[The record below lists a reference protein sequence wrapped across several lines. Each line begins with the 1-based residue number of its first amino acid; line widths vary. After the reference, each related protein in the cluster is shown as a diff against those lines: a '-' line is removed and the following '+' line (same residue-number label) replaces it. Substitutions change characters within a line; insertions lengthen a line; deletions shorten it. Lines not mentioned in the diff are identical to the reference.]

1 MDRSRFDSI
10 IRSPSRT
17 PSRRAVSRGLAGLT
31 ASFVFAPLM
40 ALTDTAAK
48 KKKGKGKGKNKKKK
62 KDDKPQGCP
71 AGQKECG
78 GDCVNTNTDN
88 ANCGGC
94 GKRCASGQQCDQGSC
109 PGGAC
114 DVVAS
119 TVDEFHDALE
129 GTRGVNGYKT
139 ICLEA
144 GTYALPSQFFVSA
157 PTTCQLELPGIALL
171 GAGAEQTILQGSGS
185 GYEAVLANRFSSHL
199 AWLTVTGGYA
209 AQGSGGGIQNT
220 GELTLTECVIS
231 GNTAGYGGGIF
242 NGGNADQGT
251 LLTLN
256 GCTITGNTAH
266 TETNGGQGG
275 GVWNRSALVQT
286 NTTISG
292 NTADN
297 GTECFNA
304 SGGTGC

>member
-1 MDRSRFDSI
+1 MDPYRFDGI
-10 IRSPSRT
+10 VRSLSHM
-17 PSRRAVSRGLAGLT
+17 PSRRVVSRGLAGL
-31 ASFVFAPLM
+31 AAGSILVPLM

-48 KKKGKGKGKNKKKK
+48 KKKGKNKKKK
-62 KDDKPQGCP
+62 KKPKKPSCP
-71 AGQKECG
+71 SGQQKCG
-78 GDCVNTNTDN
+78 NDCVDTRTDA

-94 GKRCASGQQCDQGSC
+94 GKRCASGQACDQGSC

-129 GTRGVNGYKT
+129 GTRGVNGYNT

-157 PTTCQLELPGIALL
+157 PTTCNLELPGVSLL

-185 GYEAVLANRFSSHL
+185 GYEAVIANRFTSHL
-199 AWLTVTGGYA
+199 AWLTVTGGFA
-209 AQGSGGGIQNT
+209 AEGSGGGIQNT

-242 NGGNADQGT
+242 NNGP
-251 LLTLN
+251 LTLN

-266 TETNGGQGG
+266 TETNGGRGG
-275 GVWNRSALVQT
+275 GVWNGDALVQT

-297 GTECFNA
+297 GSECFNA

>member
-1 MDRSRFDSI
+1 MDPHRFDGI
-10 IRSPSRT
+10 VRSLSYT
-17 PSRRAVSRGLAGLT
+17 PTRRVVSRGLAGLT
-31 ASFVFAPLM
+31 AGSMLAPLT

-48 KKKGKGKGKNKKKK
+48 KKKGKNKKKK
-62 KDDKPQGCP
+62 KKPKKPSCP
-71 AGQKECG
+71 SGKQKCG
-78 GDCVNTNTDN
+78 NDCVDTRTDA

-94 GKRCASGQQCDQGSC
+94 GKRCASGQACDQGSC

-114 DVVAS
+114 EVVAS

-144 GTYALPSQFFVSA
+144 GTYALPSQFFFISG
-157 PTTCQLELPGIALL
+157 PTTCQMELPGIALL

-185 GYEAVLANRFSSHL
+185 GYQAVIANRYSSHL

-209 AQGSGGGIQNT
+209 AEGSGGGIQNT

-256 GCTITGNTAH
+256 GCTITGNTAQ

-275 GVWNRSALVQT
+275 GVWNGSALVQT

-297 GTECFNA
+297 GVQCFNA